1 MVGRYLA
8 RFDETVL
15 LFFFRAAEKKKRD
28 KKKGEKKT
36 KKKKLME
43 ESEVIEGKATQ
54 GNNFDT
60 EKENFALKSKG
71 KIL

>member
-15 LFFFRAAEKKKRD
+15 FFFPRCQRK
-28 KKKGEKKT
+28 KKT
-36 KKKKLME
+36 KKKKRME
-43 ESEVIEGKATQ
+43 ESEVIKGKANQ

-60 EKENFALKSKG
+60 QTFDTEKFLLVFKK
-71 KIL
+71 